1 MTAVSAA
8 STLAAQSFSRSPLPA
23 RGVTKTT
30 WRARPRRVSDTPSSA
45 LAAVAAVTPGT
56 ISKSIPALRS
66 ASISSCARPKSMG
79 SPPFSRT
86 TTACLRAASTS
97 LLFMKLC
104 AVEWRPLR
112 LPTRIFRAR
121 AARASVCGCTSASWK
136 TSSARSRISAARS
149 VSRSGAPGPAPTRY
163 TLPIDHPRGHGLV
176 GDFVDQDKGAGG
188 AVQLVGIHEE
198 RLGEREGHV
207 GDIVHRQ
214 SRGLR
219 LPLQRVDI
227 DARVERNELCFHAAR
242 GVLEYK
248 AGGRQNRRSQGLGGE
263 PADTCFD
270 GLGRS
275 RWSRRVGEH
284 VAA

>member
-8 STLAAQSFSRSPLPA
+8 STLAAQSFPRSPLPA
-23 RGVTKTT
+23 RGVTKAT

-66 ASISSCARPKSMG
+66 ASISSCARPKSIG

-86 TTACLRAASTS
+86 TTPCLRAASTS
-97 LLFMKLC
+97 LLFMKLW

-121 AARASVCGCTSASWK
+121 AASASVCGCTSASWK

-163 TLPIDHPRGHGLV
+163 TLPIDHSRGHGLV
-176 GDFVDQDKGAGG
+176 GGFVDQDKGAGG
-188 AVQLVGIHEE
+188 AVQLVGIDEQ
-198 RLGEREGHV
+198 RLGEREGNV
-207 GDIVHRQ
+207 RDIVHRQ
-214 SRGLR
+214 TRGLR
-219 LPLQRVDI
+219 VPLERVDI
-227 DARVERNELCFHAAR
+227 DPRVERNELCPDAAR
-242 GVLEYK
+242 GVLEHK
-248 AGGRQNRRSQGLGGE
+248 TGGRQGPRIEGLGGQ
-263 PADTCFD
+263 PAESCLD
-270 GLGRS
+270 
-275 RWSRRVGEH
+275 
-284 VAA
+284 